1 MMCTSNVCLHGFE
14 CPGWLSIAA
23 SRCMIMYKGEI
34 TKCGKERIIT
44 DLNVIKRGNYKGKS
58 GITRQKKDNRGS
70 RNLILK

>member
-23 SRCMIMYKGEI
+23 IRCMIMYKGEI

-44 DLNVIKRGNYKGKS
+44 DLNVIKRGKYKGKAEL
-58 GITRQKKDNRGS
+58 RGRRRIS
-70 RNLILK
+70 ADHII